1 MPLLTKRF
9 AGLYLELRAVPV
21 LLWSFSGVALGTGL
35 GWENGDRS
43 VGWFAVAAV
52 IGALIQGF
60 VAHTVN
66 DITDWRSGTDRDDAP
81 RVLSG
86 GSKVL
91 GAGLLSERELTIVGW
106 VAAVI
111 AIGGGFVVAAE
122 RGWWLL
128 SLGVVGIVGATTYTL
143 WPVRA
148 AYRPFLGEGVA
159 FVCVGSCVVGG
170 YGVQTGSFA
179 VGALVVGIA
188 HGAVCVAMLMLHHY
202 LDREPDRRAVPVKVT
217 SVVFLESRA
226 RGYATGWAVA
236 AAGIF
241 ALAVF
246 AIDTAL
252 IWAALAAALSIAVH
266 ATVSVDEPT
275 SVTRAELGV
284 IGLGVAGAVASTV
297 ALAPP
302 LAWII
307 AIPPIAIAIDV
318 VAGRRFL
325 RRASD
330 NPPPA
335 NIAPTLD

>member
-1 MPLLTKRF
+1 M
-9 AGLYLELRAVPV
+9 PV

-35 GWENGDRS
+35 GWESDDRS
-43 VGWFAVAAV
+43 IGWFAAALV
-52 IGALIQGF
+52 VGALIQGF

-66 DITDWRSGTDRDDAP
+66 DITDWRSGTDRDEAP

-91 GAGLLSERELTIVGW
+91 GAGLLSERDLTIVGW
-106 VAAVI
+106 VAAVL
-111 AIGGGFVVAAE
+111 AIGGGFAIAAQ

-128 SLGVVGIVGATTYTL
+128 SLGALGIVGATTYTL

-148 AYRPFLGEGVA
+148 AYRPFVGEGVA

-179 VGALVVGIA
+179 AGALVVGIA

-202 LDREPDRRAVPVKVT
+202 LDREPDRRAEPIKVT

-226 RGYATGWAVA
+226 RGYATGWAVLA
-236 AAGIF
+236 TGVF
-241 ALAVF
+241 ALAAI

-252 IWAALAAALSIAVH
+252 IWAAVAAALSVAFHI
-266 ATVSVDEPT
+266 TVSVDDPS

-284 IGLGVAGAVASTV
+284 IGLGVVGAVASTV
-297 ALAPP
+297 VLAPA

-307 AIPPIAIAIDV
+307 AIPPIAIAVDV
-318 VAGRRFL
+318 MVSRRFL
-325 RRASD
+325 TRAPA
-330 NPPPA
+330 NPPPVDVA
-335 NIAPTLD
+335 ATLD